1 MTTEQKIEHVLAFLG
16 ALVPVMSALASLINH
31 IVREKTAAGEKVS
44 PVLLRSGALMNVG
57 AVNLDKAVQLAQM
70 AKDAKKGQGDAR

>member
-1 MTTEQKIEHVLAFLG
+1 MTAEQRFEHILAFLG

-44 PVLLRSGALMNVG
+44 PMLLHGGALMNVG

-70 AKDAKKGQGDAR
+70 AKKGKRDGK